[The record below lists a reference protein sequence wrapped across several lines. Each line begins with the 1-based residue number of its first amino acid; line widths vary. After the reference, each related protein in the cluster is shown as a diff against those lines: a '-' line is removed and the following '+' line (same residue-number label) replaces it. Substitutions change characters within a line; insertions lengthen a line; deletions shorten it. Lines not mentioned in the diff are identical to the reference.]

1 MRKTVALNFLL
12 IAFAAVGAAQLMG
25 CSEGQHNE
33 EPAPHD
39 VRLLDFIGPELVD
52 AEGNTTSSAVL
63 EEKDYLLL
71 YFSAEWCPPCRQFT
85 PELVDFYNEYAQ
97 EGNVEVVFISLDHS
111 ESDMYDYMKGYSMN
125 WPAVPYDRRDESQL
139 AETYS
144 VKGIPALV
152 QVTPEGY
159 AISHS
164 GGEGGPFKML
174 DRLTSS
180 FKDRP

>member
-1 MRKTVALNFLL
+1 MRKMAILKVLIMVFGALG
-12 IAFAAVGAAQLMG
+12 AVHLMG
-25 CSEGQHNE
+25 CSADQNNE
-33 EPAPHD
+33 EPATPG

-71 YFSAEWCPPCRQFT
+71 YFSAGWCPPCRQFT
-85 PELVDFYNEYAQ
+85 PALVDFHNEYAHQ
-97 EGNVEVVFISLDHS
+97 GNIEVLFISFDHS
-111 ESDMYDYMKGYSMN
+111 ESEMYDYMKSYSMN
-125 WPAVPYDRRDESQL
+125 WQAVPYDRVDESQL

-152 QVTPEGY
+152 RVMPEGY
-159 AISHS
+159 VISHS
-164 GGEGGPFKML
+164 YGEGGPFQML
-174 DRLTSS
+174 ARLTSS